1 MQQSAL
7 FNRSDDRLCPPGK
20 VDWGPRVFLHADFS
34 ALYPALASLEAGEF
48 VTSGRSRSTGLGKRL
63 YSIIDSGREIYRA
76 SNFLSA
82 VYFSDQ
88 LAVHDIDRLINE
100 RLANHRAER
109 HRLLALPI
117 ALMTEGQQFTVRYA
131 LSVRNAIIEF
141 LHGEETVCVASHSSW
156 TLRIYLLLLL
166 TTGV

>member
-1 MQQSAL
+1 VGK
-7 FNRSDDRLCPPGK
+7 FTERL
-20 VDWGPRVFLHADFS
+20 A
-34 ALYPALASLEAGEF
+34 EAPTAKNF
-48 VTSGRSRSTGLGKRL
+48 R
-63 YSIIDSGREIYRA
+63 

-88 LAVHDIDRLINE
+88 LAVHDIEQLINE